1 MSLCILHADDTR
13 KGGRSAQA
21 SSGPS
26 SADCTAVVTVAIGT
40 YLHFCGNINIEI
52 QQAVGWKPMP
62 LHFLLWP
69 AKTPSAS
76 LPPPPDAAADRL
88 HTSTVD
94 PLRLVRL
101 TPRDSS
107 FHQNTICP
115 DATQTPLPNTARS
128 CSPRRQ
134 HTPIWSIIPS
144 YRAQLFYQHSPAHP
158 WPYVTTPFVRF
169 ASSRDWNHGMSTF
182 AMRLCLAAVRP
193 LVPCIGGPGTPAAC
207 MHCTDRS
214 RSITDD
220 WG

>member
-1 MSLCILHADDTR
+1 MRSAYTLVVLTLWPMSLCILHADDTR
-13 KGGRSAQA
+13 KGGWSAQA

-62 LHFLLWP
+62 LHFLLRP

-76 LPPPPDAAADRL
+76 LLPPPPDAAADRL

-107 FHQNTICP
+107 FPSKHN
-115 DATQTPLPNTARS
+115 L
-128 CSPRRQ
+128 PRRDTNATPQ
-134 HTPIWSIIPS
+134 H
-144 YRAQLFYQHSPAHP
+144 RALVFAAPPTHP
-158 WPYVTTPFVRF
+158 
-169 ASSRDWNHGMSTF
+169 H
-182 AMRLCLAAVRP
+182 
-193 LVPCIGGPGTPAAC
+193 LVNNPVL
-207 MHCTDRS
+207 
-214 RSITDD
+214 
-220 WG
+220 

>member
-13 KGGRSAQA
+13 KGGWSAQA

-40 YLHFCGNINIEI
+40 ISAATSTSKHSRPLVGSRCHFISFFGQPKHRVHRFFLHRR
-52 QQAVGWKPMP
+52 M
-62 LHFLLWP
+62 
-69 AKTPSAS
+69 
-76 LPPPPDAAADRL
+76 PPPTA
-88 HTSTVD
+88 STHQ
-94 PLRLVRL
+94 PSTHSALSGSHHATL
-101 TPRDSS
+101 P

-134 HTPIWSIIPS
+134 HTPIWSIIPFYS
-144 YRAQLFYQHSPAHP
+144 AQLFYQHSPAHP

-193 LVPCIGGPGTPAAC
+193 LVSCIGGPGTPAAC